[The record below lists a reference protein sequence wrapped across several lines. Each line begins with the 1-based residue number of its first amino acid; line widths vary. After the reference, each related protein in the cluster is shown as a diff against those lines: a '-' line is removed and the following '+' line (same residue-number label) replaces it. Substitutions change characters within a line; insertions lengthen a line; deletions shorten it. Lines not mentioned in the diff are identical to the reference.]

1 MADALRKKHSVRKGY
16 REVLTK
22 RLGEAN
28 VLLEGIVT
36 DREVDPVKRGQLKL
50 FVNEKLL
57 VLKKLDEEII
67 DLIDGDEEIV
77 QEISETDQYN
87 ENAYNSLAKIE
98 TYLADKVRKVPSASV
113 HASDVSSKTRLPK
126 LVFKG
131 DVVKAILE
139 TKEGEE
145 VLLSLLTTP
154 LICEPITYSSI
165 GQSIWKYPHL
175 QGIDLADPAVEV
187 ETIEFDVLIGLD
199 HYWDIITG
207 ETIRGTSGPTA
218 VYSKLGWIL
227 SGPTLR
233 ESTSLMTHVLTTGV
247 RAIENKSRLD
257 DQLKSFWN
265 LESLGILEEA
275 TLFEQFKE
283 QVTFKIRFKLESLE
297 RVTEENE
304 RQSLVVR

>member
-1 MADALRKKHSVRKGY
+1 M
-16 REVLTK
+16 
-22 RLGEAN
+22 
-28 VLLEGIVT
+28 
-36 DREVDPVKRGQLKL
+36 
-50 FVNEKLL
+50 
-57 VLKKLDEEII
+57 
-67 DLIDGDEEIV
+67 
-77 QEISETDQYN
+77 
-87 ENAYNSLAKIE
+87 
-98 TYLADKVRKVPSASV
+98 
-113 HASDVSSKTRLPK
+113 
-126 LVFKG
+126 
-131 DVVKAILE
+131 KAILE

-154 LICEPITYSSI
+154 LICERITYSSI
-165 GQSIWKYPHL
+165 GQSTCKYPHL
-175 QGIDLADPAVEV
+175 QGIDLADPAVEG

-227 SGPTLR
+227 SGPTLT

-265 LESLGILEEA
+265 LESLGILEEEA

-283 QVTFKIRFKLESLE
+283 QVTFDGIRYVVTLPWRDDVSLRSDNYDLSLSRLKGLLRRMRGNPSLLDEYHKSIKSQIENGNVEVVEDPTVIVGE
-297 RVTEENE
+297 RVYYLPHHAVI
-304 RQSLVVR
+304 RHDKQSTKLRVV